1 MSGGYAP
8 VVVNPHQ
15 RIQTVSG
22 GFQKPFMFGGSQ
34 VPTALHLNPH
44 SFSGSGLV
52 YKHTDPTSR
61 LNKIKLFLPK

>member
-1 MSGGYAP
+1 MSGGFAP
-8 VVVNPHQ
+8 VVVNPRE
-15 RIQTVSG
+15 RIQSISG
-22 GFQKPFMFGGSQ
+22 GFQKQFYFGGSQ
-34 VPTALHLNPH
+34 IPVGLHLNPS